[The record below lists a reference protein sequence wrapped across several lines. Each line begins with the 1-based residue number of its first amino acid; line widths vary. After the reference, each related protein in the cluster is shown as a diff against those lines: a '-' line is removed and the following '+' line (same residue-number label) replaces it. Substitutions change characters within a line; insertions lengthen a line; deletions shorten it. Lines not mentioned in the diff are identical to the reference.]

1 MEYCN
6 STVSLRFY
14 QIGFTVEFISIICCL
29 CLQGLDA
36 TNAKLDLISNVIR
49 QTLNINCAVLMGANI
64 AGEVALEH
72 YCETTIGQ
80 HLSLSFCFTLDVMEN
95 VCTQTCIDYCLSQAV
110 TVFYVHSW

>member
-1 MEYCN
+1 
-6 STVSLRFY
+6 
-14 QIGFTVEFISIICCL
+14 
-29 CLQGLDA
+29 LDA

-80 HLSLSFCFTLDVMEN
+80 SALLFHCYHTVMLGVLE
-95 VCTQTCIDYCLSQAV
+95 
-110 TVFYVHSW
+110 

>member
-1 MEYCN
+1 MRVFKRTELKLC
-6 STVSLRFY
+6 VSN
-14 QIGFTVEFISIICCL
+14 G
-29 CLQGLDA
+29 QGLDA

-80 HLSLSFCFTLDVMEN
+80 SQCSCSVIELSAILC
-95 VCTQTCIDYCLSQAV
+95 CISVYTVVVAVFLCSQELQIC
-110 TVFYVHSW
+110 